1 MPTRVFF
8 YLRRAVAVAL
18 GLALTA
24 YSAWASWSHFHDPL
38 GPLAAVAA
46 AAMLALSEHSW
57 RDRQRLRALVLGVL
71 GLAAAVVSGSVVLE
85 RVSHTQEARLHSARS
100 DNLPRV
106 EARKALA
113 EARQVLEKAE
123 AASRAECASGRGPRC
138 GALEKREDAA
148 RQRVADART
157 RLTGLGAQT
166 AENPAAAMLGS
177 WAATFQLAM
186 LLGLPVWLELAAP
199 VVLAYG
205 FAPAPPRE
213 PVKTKRKGKRKKKRP
228 PRKPPGP
235 PAAKRAAAPGLKLVA
250 NDKT

>member
-1 MPTRVFF
+1 MTRVFF

-46 AAMLALSEHSW
+46 AAMLALAEHSW
-57 RDRQRLRALVLGVL
+57 RDRQRLRALVLGIL
-71 GLAAAVVSGSVVLE
+71 GLAAAVISGSVVLE
-85 RVSHTQEARLHSARS
+85 RVSHTQEARQHSARS

-106 EARKALA
+106 EAQKALA
-113 EARQVLEKAE
+113 EARQALEKAE
-123 AASRAECASGRGPRC
+123 AASKAECASGRGPRC

-148 RQRVADART
+148 RQRVADARAK
-157 RLTGLGAQT
+157 LTGLGAQT

-177 WAATFQLAM
+177 WAQTFQLAM

-205 FAPAPPRE
+205 FAPAPPE
-213 PVKTKRKGKRKKKRP
+213 PERKPKAKRRKKKRQ

-235 PAAKRAAAPGLKLVA
+235 PAAKRPAAAPGLKLVA
-250 NDKT
+250 NDKP